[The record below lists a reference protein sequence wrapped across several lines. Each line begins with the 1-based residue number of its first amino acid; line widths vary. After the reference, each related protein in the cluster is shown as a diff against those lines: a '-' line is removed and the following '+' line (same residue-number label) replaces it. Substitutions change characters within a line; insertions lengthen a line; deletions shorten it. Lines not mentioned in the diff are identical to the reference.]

1 MYIFVLCLT
10 YDKNNSF
17 NLLLT
22 TLLTYLMIY
31 YRNDIFSINNKNK
44 QIFKDN
50 IIKQRNRD
58 NVIQP
63 VNIERFN
70 VGSQE
75 TQHKVEILQDKFS
88 PNKVIINLGDTI
100 SWQNKDPI
108 NNHRIRIFDKDKNT
122 KFLSTND
129 MFLNGPPQVHYFMAG
144 TYKAG
149 TYYFETVGSNKL
161 TGTIIINGESQ
172 DTQQDEEYVEPE
184 QQVVRTEQQIE
195 EPEIVNPNDPIKI
208 KDSDSIPLVKVKE
221 GILNYNISSFDGI
234 CLNTGNED
242 YWRKSPDD
250 LPLLEDSDLFVLQGH
265 NNPLKPNIAD
275 YSSLYG
281 PSIDGEEDS
290 PNKLFMFSN
299 NLSSPSCC
307 PSTFTTSTGCICTTK
322 KQRDFVISRGNNI
335 PKNNSED
342 IS

>member
-22 TLLTYLMIY
+22 TLLTYLLIY
-31 YRNDIFSINNKNK
+31 YRNDIFDLNNK
-44 QIFKDN
+44 QINIDN
-50 IIKQRNRD
+50 TIKQRNRD
-58 NVIQP
+58 NPIQP
-63 VNIERFN
+63 INIERFN

-75 TQHKVEILQDKFS
+75 SGHKVEILQDKFS

-108 NNHRIRIFDKDKNT
+108 NNHRIRIFDKDQNE
-122 KFLSTND
+122 KFISSND
-129 MFLNGPPQVHYFMAG
+129 MFLNGPPQVHYFMGG
-144 TYKAG
+144 TYEPG
-149 TYYFETVGSNKL
+149 TYYFETIGSNKL

-172 DTQQDEEYVEPE
+172 PEEQVEQPVEEPE
-184 QQVVRTEQQIE
+184 QPVE
-195 EPEIVNPNDPIKI
+195 EPEIINPNDPIKI
-208 KDSDSIPLVKVKE
+208 KDSDAIPLVKVKE

-265 NNPLKPNIAD
+265 NNPLKPNITD

-281 PSIDGEEDS
+281 PPIDGEENS
-290 PNKLFMFSN
+290 PNKLFLFSN